1 VAQAAAADYPTL
13 RRHRIRVGLYNVVDG
28 ALTRVH
34 QVETDIAGALS
45 PVAEL
50 VGKQQ
55 PDLIL
60 LNDDDLTYAKIRLD
74 ERSLATLVGNIDK
87 LDDSL
92 ARALCWGAAWDMTRD
107 AEMRAT
113 DFVALVLQGVGTE
126 TDLTAVGALL
136 GYAKS
141 GVDLF
146 SAPGANRDSLKE
158 IWSNGLRGL
167 VSKAEPGSDHQLALV
182 RAFAASP
189 NTTYALDWVASLL
202 AGEHTLEGL
211 EVSQDLRWGLLTS
224 LAAGGRIGD
233 AEIDAEL
240 ARDATISGQ
249 EAASGA
255 RAAIPTAEAK
265 ARAWQVGVLADDTP
279 NETARRTCANF
290 QVAGQD
296 EVLAPYVDKY
306 LEIAGT
312 LLETRTVWLARLA
325 LELCFP
331 RANPTAET
339 LAKVDGWLADATK
352 DGSDVNPAAV
362 RYVSEGR
369 SDLAR
374 ALAAQER
381 DARA

>member
-1 VAQAAAADYPTL
+1 
-13 RRHRIRVGLYNVVDG
+13 
-28 ALTRVH
+28 
-34 QVETDIAGALS
+34 
-45 PVAEL
+45 
-50 VGKQQ
+50 
-55 PDLIL
+55 
-60 LNDDDLTYAKIRLD
+60 
-74 ERSLATLVGNIDK
+74 
-87 LDDSL
+87 
-92 ARALCWGAAWDMTRD
+92 MTRD

-136 GYAKS
+136 AYAKS
-141 GVDLF
+141 SVDLF
-146 SAPGANRDSLKE
+146 SAPGTNRETLKE

-167 VSKAEPGSDHQLALV
+167 ISKAEPGSDHQLALV

-189 NTTYALDWVASLL
+189 NTAYALDWVASLL

-211 EVSQDLRWGLLTS
+211 EVSQDLRWVLLTS

-240 ARDATISGQ
+240 SRDTTISGQ

-265 ARAWQVGVLADDTP
+265 ARAWEVGVIADDTP

-339 LAKVDGWLADATK
+339 LAKVDAWLADATR
-352 DGSDVNPAAV
+352 DGSEVNPAAV

-369 SDLAR
+369 ADLAR

-381 DARA
+381 DARG